1 VLYIITG
8 LYWAMLAILGPIMG
22 YVGAKNY
29 SPGYTIVYFVFTLLN
44 LVWKVAIFII
54 NTDLFT
60 RVLTALLVCVQIY
73 IARLCWQ
80 FYKLIKHFSVIE
92 CITLRAFEGSMIYP
106 ARPGY

>member
-1 VLYIITG
+1 MLYIITG

-60 RVLTALLVCVQIY
+60 RVLTALLGGACRFTSRGC
-73 IARLCWQ
+73 A
-80 FYKLIKHFSVIE
+80 
-92 CITLRAFEGSMIYP
+92 GSFTS
-106 ARPGY
+106 